1 MINNYTFR
9 MILNEQISDFYG
21 EGHLNIILILHLG
34 MWRKKEVTVTSQVS
48 FANSIASPLFLMVE
62 CPRILSLDLFSIH
75 SSLGDFMHF
84 CGF

>member
-48 FANSIASPLFLMVE
+48 FANSIASLKFIPFIFYSVT
-62 CPRILSLDLFSIH
+62 ILPIIVWYWS
-75 SSLGDFMHF
+75 
-84 CGF
+84 